1 MRQSRQV
8 EKRGLKVIKMVK
20 KEFLYRGKNMEELQE
35 MGIKELADL
44 LPADARRKIKR
55 GFTDQEKI
63 LLRNL
68 RKSTKPVKTHC
79 RTMII
84 LPEMVEKTIKV
95 YNGKS
100 FEEVIVQ
107 PEMIGHYL
115 GEYSHTRKRVAHSSP
130 GVGATRSSSNVS
142 VK

>member
-1 MRQSRQV
+1 MA
-8 EKRGLKVIKMVK
+8 K
-20 KEFLYRGKNMEELQE
+20 KEFSYRGKTLEELQQL
-35 MGIKELADL
+35 GLKELSVL
-44 LPADARRKIKR
+44 LCSAARRKIKR

-68 RKSTKPVKTHC
+68 RTSKKSVKTHC
-79 RTMII
+79 RTMIV
-84 LPEMVEKTIKV
+84 LPEMVDKTILI

-100 FEEVIVQ
+100 FEEVIIQ
-107 PEMIGHYL
+107 PEMLGHYL
-115 GEYSHTRKRVAHSSP
+115 GEFSQTRKRVNHSSP